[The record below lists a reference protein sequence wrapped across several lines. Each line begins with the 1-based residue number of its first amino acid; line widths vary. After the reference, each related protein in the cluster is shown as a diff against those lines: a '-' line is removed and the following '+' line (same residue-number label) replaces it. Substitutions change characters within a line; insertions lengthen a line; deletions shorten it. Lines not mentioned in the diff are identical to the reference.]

1 MGAEFKSLIPL
12 GITISG
18 IPSIAKK
25 YLKLSACEQKEKDS
39 EVVLMDS
46 KAYNLKI
53 LVSFTQE
60 L

>member
-1 MGAEFKSLIPL
+1 MGAQFKSLIPL

-25 YLKLSACEQKEKDS
+25 YLKLSACDQKEKDS
-39 EVVLMDS
+39 EGVLMDS
-46 KAYNLKI
+46 KVYNLKI
-53 LVSFTQE
+53 LISSMQE